1 MDTSERK
8 INTAR
13 KIALTKGIIKSAD
26 ELQISKAKNKRFV
39 LIKDGKRTNFGIW
52 PYSGSGTYL
61 EHKDDKIRSAWR
73 ARHSKITLK
82 DGRLAYKVKDTPEF
96 LSYNI
101 LWA

>member
-13 KIALTKGIIKSAD
+13 KIALAKGIIKSAD

-39 LIKDGKRTNFGIW
+39 LIKDGKRTNFGFW
-52 PYSGSGTYL
+52 DNSGSHAFID
-61 EHKDDKIRSAWR
+61 HKDTKLKSAWI
-73 ARHSKITLK
+73 ARHSKIQLK
-82 DGRLAYKVKDTPEF
+82 DGRLAYKVKDTPEY

-101 LWA
+101 LW